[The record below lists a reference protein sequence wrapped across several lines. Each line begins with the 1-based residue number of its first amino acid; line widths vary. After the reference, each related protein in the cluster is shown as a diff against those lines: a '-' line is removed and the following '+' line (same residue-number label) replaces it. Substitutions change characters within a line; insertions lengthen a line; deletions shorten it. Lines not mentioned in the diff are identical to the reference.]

1 MHKLNTGQK
10 AFYLCLLLFGF
21 LIILSG
27 AGIWLMPNHQ
37 KVMIWSVIIHNIS
50 FILIGIFLPIHIYLS
65 TLGNP
70 GTLQIMTSGKVPVWW
85 ARKKSQLWVEEV
97 EQGKSH

>member
-10 AFYLCLLLFGF
+10 LFYLCLLLFGF
-21 LIILSG
+21 GIIVSG
-27 AGIWLMPNHQ
+27 ASIWLLPNHQ
-37 KVMIWSVIIHNIS
+37 TAMIWAVVIHNIC

-70 GTLQIMTSGKVPVWW
+70 GTLRIMLSGTVPVWW

-97 EQGKSH
+97 EEGRSH

>member
-1 MHKLNTGQK
+1 
-10 AFYLCLLLFGF
+10 
-21 LIILSG
+21 
-27 AGIWLMPNHQ
+27 MPNHQ
-37 KVMIWSVIIHNIS
+37 KVMVWSVIIHNIS